1 MDALEIMANLDRV
14 VPYFQPIFSADEHSI
29 IGYEVLGRYLGE
41 NGPVSLGDFFE
52 DEEVPDEFRLEA
64 DNHILR
70 QALNR
75 FMEEEAEGHL
85 FINRDARLLMMDK
98 EEEFLNILLG
108 YKETG
113 LDLHKIVLEISEKK
127 YTSDLEHLLQYYKTF
142 GIQIAIDHIGEE
154 NVNIHKF
161 TGSDPDILKV
171 SLQALRHDA
180 GNRAYK
186 DILHSLSILARKIGA
201 SLLFEKIEIEF
212 QLQYAWKHGGRYYQ
226 GCYLQEPIPGFLPC
240 DVLKEKLRRKF
251 QEFILHEKRML
262 EKVYLQA
269 ESIQN
274 DLQTLLPKLRK
285 QTDSRIELLKELAAY
300 FDPMC
305 FRFYICDENGFEV
318 TPNLLKKDGEWIVQP
333 EYLNKNWSWRPY
345 FLENILRMRKNR
357 TGLLSD
363 LYSDL
368 ETGEIIRTFSY
379 PVNDHEYLFMD
390 ITYDYLYEHDGLLY

>member
-1 MDALEIMANLDRV
+1 M
-14 VPYFQPIFSADEHSI
+14 
-29 IGYEVLGRYLGE
+29 
-41 NGPVSLGDFFE
+41 
-52 DEEVPDEFRLEA
+52 
-64 DNHILR
+64 
-70 QALNR
+70 
-75 FMEEEAEGHL
+75 
-85 FINRDARLLMMDK
+85 
-98 EEEFLNILLG
+98 
-108 YKETG
+108 
-113 LDLHKIVLEISEKK
+113 
-127 YTSDLEHLLQYYKTF
+127 
-142 GIQIAIDHIGEE
+142 
-154 NVNIHKF
+154 
-161 TGSDPDILKV
+161 
-171 SLQALRHDA
+171 QALRHDA

-368 ETGEIIRTFSY
+368 ETGK
-379 PVNDHEYLFMD
+379 
-390 ITYDYLYEHDGLLY
+390 